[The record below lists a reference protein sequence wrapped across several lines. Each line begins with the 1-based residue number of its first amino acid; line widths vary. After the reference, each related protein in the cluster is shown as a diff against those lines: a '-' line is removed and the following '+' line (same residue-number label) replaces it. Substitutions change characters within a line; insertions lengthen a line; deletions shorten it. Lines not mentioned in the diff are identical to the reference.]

1 MPPSPCV
8 YDEECVLVR
17 NLVRLLGVAAVL
29 SVVGFGPGAVPAA
42 AADPVTDLRVF
53 VEAGFHGTSDAEYR
67 AWAEVLATTT
77 DGPAL
82 RQAAT
87 EALAGTDEQLRAF
100 VDGGYRAAWYADER
114 LRVARVLDAA
124 TGPAV
129 KAGAQAALDS
139 SDPQALSEFLSTG
152 LAQAQYADDRLAAAT
167 MLTGGANN
175 SGPALDAAAQAAL
188 AGTAADLREFLL
200 NGQFTARALDAKAA
214 APAAPAAA
222 ADAPAASGQPE
233 GAAAPPAAV
242 AEDPAPVLAATGS
255 SAAAPLAVLAAT
267 AVLTGIGLVVLA
279 RRRRKA

>member
-1 MPPSPCV
+1 MRK
-8 YDEECVLVR
+8 L
-17 NLVRLLGVAAVL
+17 LRLLGVAAVL
-29 SVVGFGPGAVPAA
+29 SVVGFGAGAVAPAA
-42 AADPVTDLRVF
+42 AADPVADLRVF

-77 DGPAL
+77 DGPAT

-100 VDGGYRAAWYADER
+100 VDGGYRATWYADER

-124 TGPAV
+124 TGPTV
-129 KAGAQAALDS
+129 KAGAQAALAS
-139 SDPQALSEFLSTG
+139 SDPHALSEFLSTG
-152 LAQAQYADDRLAAAT
+152 LAQAQYADDRLAATT

-214 APAAPAAA
+214 APAAPADPPA
-222 ADAPAASGQPE
+222 APAASAAPAAAPAATPQTE
-233 GAAAPPAAV
+233 GVAAPPAAV
-242 AEDPAPVLAATGS
+242 AENPALTLAATGS
-255 SAAAPLAVLAAT
+255 STAVPLAVLAAT
-267 AVLTGIGLVVLA
+267 AVLIGTALVVIA